1 MSASQELL
9 SIADSLSV
17 LSRSQEPVV
26 MGDEELAALAF
37 AMRDLSIRVG
47 YLEARRADFA
57 GGQTARRLPVA
68 GASAEIIDFPVRQ
81 RTLDERANSAA

>member
-17 LSRSQEPVV
+17 LSRSQESVV
-26 MGDEELAALAF
+26 MGDDELAGLAF
-37 AMRDLSIRVG
+37 ALRDLSIRVG

-57 GGQTARRLPVA
+57 GGRTARRKSNVTT
-68 GASAEIIDFPVRQ
+68 GAEIIDFPVRQ
-81 RTLDERANSAA
+81 ETLDERTNSAA